1 MKTKTMKTKNDDLN
15 RFMKILAAAFVV
27 FAIYTIINDP
37 AGFIEGILDAL
48 NISNF
53 NQNNFSYLKTLP
65 MKRKVNNY
73 LNWILA
79 LIVVLLILEWE
90 STKQAIKDLWNNNY
104 NPPIEKIKQ

>member
-37 AGFIEGILDAL
+37 AGFIEGVLDVL

-53 NQNNFSYLKTLP
+53 N
-65 MKRKVNNY
+65 
-73 LNWILA
+73 
-79 LIVVLLILEWE
+79 
-90 STKQAIKDLWNNNY
+90 
-104 NPPIEKIKQ
+104 

>member
-53 NQNNFSYLKTLP
+53 N
-65 MKRKVNNY
+65 
-73 LNWILA
+73 
-79 LIVVLLILEWE
+79 
-90 STKQAIKDLWNNNY
+90 
-104 NPPIEKIKQ
+104 